1 MNQDVIFGIN
11 GPVVTVQNSRS
22 FSMMEQ
28 VYVGNSRLVG
38 EVIKISDKI
47 TTIQVY
53 EETTGLRPGEPV
65 YGTGAP
71 MNILLGP
78 GILDNIFDGIE
89 RPLKALE
96 EADGAF
102 IAQGS
107 NVSLLDDKKEW

>member
-1 MNQDVIFGIN
+1 M
-11 GPVVTVQNSRS
+11 
-22 FSMMEQ
+22 
-28 VYVGNSRLVG
+28 GNSRLVG
-38 EVIKISDKI
+38 EVIKISDQI

-89 RPLKALE
+89 RPLAAIAQE
-96 EADGAF
+96 HGAF
-102 IAQGS
+102 IASG
-107 NVSLLDDKKEW
+107 VHVARHLCGKE

>member
-1 MNQDVIFGIN
+1 
-11 GPVVTVQNSRS
+11 
-22 FSMMEQ
+22 MMEQ

-38 EVIKISDKI
+38 EVIKISDQI

-89 RPLKALE
+89 RPLQTAPLSRKAPPYRFWTIKRN
-96 EADGAF
+96 GM
-102 IAQGS
+102 
-107 NVSLLDDKKEW
+107 SL